1 MQMKNLLVLLFVAV
15 SFSVSAQ
22 DFQVDV
28 YDGIPR
34 SDKQRLFLDNFDD
47 NRYFWIKDASPS
59 THRISDGFLYFS
71 NEYDFIYTDGKPIAF
86 DGSRNFEMETRIK
99 FVSGDVE
106 AYNGLMW
113 GQLVFGEKY
122 FFEFSSLGYYRIVKE
137 DGFDEI
143 ILVDATQSSAINKTG
158 DNDLVV
164 RKFNDKYYFFI
175 NKVLV
180 HSLDYNGMPGQ
191 YVGFKV
197 APNSMVRI
205 NFLRLWYLK

>member
-1 MQMKNLLVLLFVAV
+1 MKNLLFLFIVAF
-15 SFSVSAQ
+15 SFSMNAQ
-22 DFQVDV
+22 NLQADL
-28 YDGIPR
+28 YDGVPR
-34 SDKQRLFLDNFDD
+34 SNKQRIFLDNFDD

-71 NEYDFIYTDGKPIAF
+71 NEYDFIFTDGKPIAY
-86 DGSRNFEMETRIK
+86 DGSKNFEIETRIK

-122 FFEFSSLGYYRIVKE
+122 FFEFSSLGYYRIVNE

-143 ILVDATQSSAINKTG
+143 AIKDATQTDAINKTG
-158 DNDLVV
+158 DNDLVI
-164 RKFNDKYYFFI
+164 RKFDDKYYFFI

-180 HSLDYNGMPGQ
+180 HTMDYTGMPGQ
-191 YVGFKV
+191 YLGFKV
-197 APNSMVRI
+197 APNSMIRI
-205 NFLRLWYLK
+205 NFLRLWYIN